1 MADRQFPAPV
11 DFRGKPEQARLEEK
25 RQETLKILMSLLP
38 STYMSDI
45 CGPNY
50 TVLLKQM
57 ADELSQLVLGLED
70 IGNDRDFDLTRS
82 EFLYQIVGY
91 LIFLNGNLPE
101 LEMSDVEFKEFLLTI
116 IRLYFQGSTA
126 DSILEGVQLFTTNAV
141 AVREN
146 FLDARTPGSG
156 FDISDQFG
164 FRIDITIDGDT
175 FPENPFDL
183 EQNTRLLVNI
193 IRPAHTL
200 YNIRFIFSDVFDS
213 LTEITDESWWKLCWY
228 QYDDI
233 RKFCRGVKQ
242 MTGVSGET
250 LSDLFTFKD
259 IGRTFRKIRDG
270 AKLRILGGI
279 NEGEYTVTDV
289 LSEFEIKV
297 TPRMVAPAVG
307 QSYELDVDRLGVKEE
322 QTVVGEDVSSQFL
335 P

>member
-1 MADRQFPAPV
+1 MVDRQFPAPI
-11 DFRGKPEQARLEEK
+11 DFRGKPEQARLNEK
-25 RQETLKILMSLLP
+25 RQEVLRILMSTLP

-50 TVLLKQM
+50 TLLLKQM
-57 ADELSQLVLGLED
+57 ADELAQLLLSLED

-82 EFLYQIVGY
+82 EYIYQIIGY
-91 LIFLNGNLPE
+91 LIFLNGNLPDVD
-101 LEMSDVEFKEFLLTI
+101 MSDVEFKEFLLTI

-126 DSILEGVQLFTTNAV
+126 DSILEGVQLFTDNAV

-146 FLDARTPGSG
+146 FLDAREPGSG

-183 EQNTRLLVNI
+183 EQNARLLVNI

-213 LTEITDESWWKLCWY
+213 LTEITDTSWWHLCWY

-242 MTGVSGET
+242 MTGTNGET

-259 IGRTFRKIRDG
+259 ISRDFAKIREG

-279 NEGEYTVTDV
+279 NEGEYMVTDV
-289 LSEFEIKV
+289 LSSTQIKV
-297 TPRMVAPAVG
+297 TPRMVSPAVG

-322 QTVVGEDVSSQFL
+322 QEIVGEDVSSQFL